1 MRRIGHSQRFLVS
14 QCGTHQRN
22 ARTRGSL
29 GSGVLALLL
38 AAGGLVLTLPLPQI
52 SAPAKPHA
60 TLLVLGAAQYNGHPS
75 PAFRQRLDRALALY
89 RAGGVRHIVVSGGV
103 GTGDRYSEGAVG
115 RLYLA
120 RRGVPLSR
128 LDAET
133 RSRNTLE
140 NLHNSRTLLGTQAGA
155 TRAGLEAVTLVTDE
169 AHAPR
174 ALALARAAGLNADVS
189 SVPLGA
195 GQWRYRLREKLAL
208 LAYSVLGIG
217 SGG

>member
-1 MRRIGHSQRFLVS
+1 M
-14 QCGTHQRN
+14 
-22 ARTRGSL
+22 
-29 GSGVLALLL
+29 LALLL
-38 AAGGLVLTLPLPQI
+38 AAAGLVLTLPLPLVN
-52 SAPAKPHA
+52 APALPHA
-60 TLLVLGAAQYNGHPS
+60 TLLVLGAAQYNGRPS

-120 RRGVPLSR
+120 RRGIPLPLLS
-128 LDAET
+128 AET

-140 NLHNSRTLLGTQAGA
+140 NLQNSRALLGTPAG
-155 TRAGLEAVTLVTDE
+155 TSAGLEAVTLVTDE

-189 SVPLGA
+189 SIPLGA

>member
-1 MRRIGHSQRFLVS
+1 MQQTSHSQRRPVARRS
-14 QCGTHQRN
+14 SVTQRSVN
-22 ARTRGSL
+22 TRGSL

-38 AAGGLVLTLPLPQI
+38 AAAGLVLMLPLPLVN
-52 SAPAKPHA
+52 APALPHA
-60 TLLVLGAAQYNGHPS
+60 TVLVLGAAQYNGRPS

-120 RRGVPLSR
+120 RRGVPMAR

-140 NLHNSRTLLGTQAGA
+140 NLHNSRALLRTP
-155 TRAGLEAVTLVTDE
+155 AGLEAVTLVTDE

-189 SVPLGA
+189 SIPLGA

-208 LAYSVLGIG
+208 LAYTVLGVG

>member
-1 MRRIGHSQRFLVS
+1 MDRATVRGMRQIGHSRRAPV
-14 QCGTHQRN
+14 
-22 ARTRGSL
+22 ARRGVHTRGSL

-38 AAGGLVLTLPLPQI
+38 VAAGLVLTLPLPLVN
-52 SAPAKPHA
+52 APALPHA
-60 TLLVLGAAQYNGHPS
+60 TLLVLGAAQYNGRPS

-89 RAGGVRHIVVSGGV
+89 RGGGVRHIVVSGGV

-128 LDAET
+128 LSAET

-140 NLHNSRTLLGTQAGA
+140 NLHNSRALLA
-155 TRAGLEAVTLVTDE
+155 TASGLEAVTLVTDE
-169 AHAPR
+169 AHALR

-189 SVPLGA
+189 SIPLGA

>member
-1 MRRIGHSQRFLVS
+1 MRRIGHSQRFPFV
-14 QCGTHQRN
+14 QRR
-22 ARTRGSL
+22 ASTRGSL

-38 AAGGLVLTLPLPQI
+38 AAAGLVLTLPLPLVN
-52 SAPAKPHA
+52 APALPHA
-60 TLLVLGAAQYNGHPS
+60 TLLVLGAAQYNGRPS
-75 PAFRQRLDRALALY
+75 PAFQQRLDRALALY

-115 RLYLA
+115 RLYLT
-120 RRGVPLSR
+120 RRGIPLPLLS
-128 LDAET
+128 AET

-140 NLHNSRTLLGTQAGA
+140 NLQNSRALLGTS
-155 TRAGLEAVTLVTDE
+155 AGLEAVTLVTDE

-189 SVPLGA
+189 SIPLGA

-208 LAYSVLGIG
+208 LAYSVLGVR

>member
-1 MRRIGHSQRFLVS
+1 MRRIGHSQ
-14 QCGTHQRN
+14 CGPYARRS

-29 GSGVLALLL
+29 GSGVLALLV

-60 TLLVLGAAQYNGHPS
+60 TLLVLGAAQYNGRPS

-103 GTGDRYSEGAVG
+103 GTGDRYSEGTVG

-120 RRGVPLSR
+120 RHGVPMSR

-140 NLHNSRTLLGTQAGA
+140 NLQNSRSLLA
-155 TRAGLEAVTLVTDE
+155 TASGLEAVTLVTDE

-189 SVPLGA
+189 SIPLGA

-208 LAYSVLGIG
+208 LAYTVLGVG

>member
-1 MRRIGHSQRFLVS
+1 M
-14 QCGTHQRN
+14 
-22 ARTRGSL
+22 GS
-29 GSGVLALLL
+29 SALALLL
-38 AAGGLVLTLPLPQI
+38 VAVAGLVLALPLPQVTR
-52 SAPAKPHA
+52 PRHVHA

-115 RLYLA
+115 RLYLS
-120 RRGVPLSR
+120 RRGVPLGM
-128 LDAET
+128 LNAET
-133 RSRNTLE
+133 RSRTTLE
-140 NLHNSRTLLGTQAGA
+140 NLQDSRPLLLGK
-155 TRAGLEAVTLVTDE
+155 AGLESVTLVTDE

-174 ALALARAAGLNADVS
+174 ALALARATGLKADVS

-208 LAYSVLGIG
+208 LAYTVLGVG
-217 SGG
+217 SRE